1 MSDAI
6 ATTQKVWNPKDDLIV
21 ENIPRRRQGMVETVS
36 ALSMVLLVGSTV
48 LYLNLM
54 LKNSAMDV
62 LP

>member
-36 ALSMVLLVGSTV
+36 ALSMVLLVVSTV

>member
-6 ATTQKVWNPKDDLIV
+6 ATIQNVWNARDNFIV

-36 ALSMVLLVGSTV
+36 ALSMVLLLVSTV
-48 LYLNLM
+48 LYLNPM

>member
-6 ATTQKVWNPKDDLIV
+6 ATTQKVWNPKDDLIA

-36 ALSMVLLVGSTV
+36 ALSMVLLVVSTV